1 MPMMF
6 TIGFH
11 CCRHCILE
19 ILGMRK
25 VSELYKMYRELPLF
39 QVYIFLLSF
48 YFSLSRESP
57 ILVQTLFEALEEL
70 CDEDD
75 PGGENLTLPPHLAP
89 AVVHTLNS
97 IRSHCYMSLQ
107 MFQNQLES

>member
-1 MPMMF
+1 
-6 TIGFH
+6 
-11 CCRHCILE
+11 
-19 ILGMRK
+19 MRK

-70 CDEDD
+70 CDED
-75 PGGENLTLPPHLAP
+75 GGENLTLPPHLAP
-89 AVVHTLNS
+89 AVVHTFDRVGEQCGKFGPLF
-97 IRSHCYMSLQ
+97 CD
-107 MFQNQLES
+107 NQDLEDTTYPKELA